1 MRLDVTRARYP
12 NHHRLIAQRGRGMA
26 WFHGNGMAWFHGKP
40 LQDGEG
46 LGEGARYIGTFAG
59 KEALKA
65 ASKEFGKKLNPRNAA
80 YAAVGAVPGAVAR
93 AGGVYAMRKVVDRYG
108 GGRVRKRPR
117 F

>member
-46 LGEGARYIGTFAG
+46 LGEGARYIGTFTG
-59 KEALKA
+59 KDALKA
-65 ASKEFGKKLNPRNAA
+65 ASKVGKKHLKDAA
-80 YAAVGAVPGAVAR
+80 YAAMSTLPGAVAR
-93 AGGVYAMRKVVDRYG
+93 AGRM
-108 GGRVRKRPR
+108 RKRPR